1 MQLES
6 LCCLI
11 FSQQI
16 VSDKKLNTS
25 VVTYQLIKLMMST
38 LEKLRLKWGDFQK
51 NLSTTIGF
59 LRNNDDFADV
69 TLVCEGGEEVRAH
82 KIILA
87 ASSQVFQKLLISSKH
102 AHPLIYMRGVKSED
116 LLALV
121 DFIYFGE
128 TNVHQDNLEEF
139 LKLAKEL
146 NIKGLHAEENNL
158 KQESIFKTPNN
169 LNSCNNDLKSVKIK
183 EVPPLISKFT
193 GSEEQGE
200 IKQEH
205 EDVNQYNVS
214 EEIQELTAKVK
225 SLMVKGCQRFYG
237 KQGWVCSEC
246 GKEGSR
252 SLIRSH
258 IEVNH
263 IDGVII
269 PCNSCDHTCRST
281 QALRKHKAKLHREY
295 EA

>member
-1 MQLES
+1 
-6 LCCLI
+6 
-11 FSQQI
+11 
-16 VSDKKLNTS
+16 
-25 VVTYQLIKLMMST
+25 MSI

-59 LRNNDDFADV
+59 LRNNEDFADV
-69 TLVCEGGEEVRAH
+69 TLVCEGGEEVKAH
-82 KIILA
+82 RVILA

-128 TNVHQDNLEEF
+128 TNIDQDNLEEF

-146 NIKGLHAEENNL
+146 NIKGLHGEDKDL
-158 KQESIFKTPNN
+158 KQENFSKTPNN
-169 LNSCNNDLKSVKIK
+169 QNSCNYSIKSVKIN
-183 EVPPLISKFT
+183 EVQPLALKLN
-193 GSEEQGE
+193 GSEGQVE
-200 IKQEH
+200 IKQEG
-205 EDVNQYNVS
+205 EDLKQHKIS
-214 EEIQELTAKVK
+214 EEMQELDAKVK
-225 SLMVKGCQRFYG
+225 SLIVKGDKYFYG
-237 KQGWVCSEC
+237 KQGFVCREC

-263 IDGVII
+263 IDGLII
-269 PCNSCDHTCRST
+269 PCESCDHTCRSR
-281 QALRKHKAKLHREY
+281 QALRKHTAKLHKDPV
-295 EA
+295 AA